1 MCRTPLVS
9 WELSHKMLCVMS
21 LLIVWQVVS
30 PWREYGSLHVTS
42 HSQSWLRYTTLAL
55 GLPPSMFSPA
65 GHPQLL
71 AFSEQLHGGKTLC
84 WLLGALQRGVRRHL
98 CHLQGV
104 EGLYCR
110 WKALASVSLF
120 VTVSSTGGVRWEHVC
135 WQCHYVSF
143 SFWGSW
149 LENVL
154 WPRRAGTWVP
164 VMSDNSLLCFFI
176 YKIGNYV

>member
-42 HSQSWLRYTTLAL
+42 HSQSWLRYTSLAL
-55 GLPPSMFSPA
+55 GLTPSMFSPA

-98 CHLQGV
+98 CPCATCREWRVCTVDGKRWPQCHCLSRCLPLAECGGSTCAGSATMSLSLSGAPDWRTCSGLGGQGP
-104 EGLYCR
+104 GFQWCQITPC
-110 WKALASVSLF
+110 SVS
-120 VTVSSTGGVRWEHVC
+120 SS
-135 WQCHYVSF
+135 
-143 SFWGSW
+143 
-149 LENVL
+149 
-154 WPRRAGTWVP
+154 
-164 VMSDNSLLCFFI
+164 I
-176 YKIGNYV
+176 K